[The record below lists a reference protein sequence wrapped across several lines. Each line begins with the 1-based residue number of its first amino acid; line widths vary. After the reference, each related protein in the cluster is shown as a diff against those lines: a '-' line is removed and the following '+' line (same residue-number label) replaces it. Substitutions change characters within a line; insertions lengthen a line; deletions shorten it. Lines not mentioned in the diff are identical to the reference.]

1 MAGDKSRLHSKSP
14 NRKPDRCPIPFAPC
28 HCLTIYLR
36 SSRFEFP
43 MFTDFTATDRW
54 TRKQVHCRYQALIVA
69 IATRHADAVD
79 IKFLV
84 DGRPVWVALPHPAWV
99 EYKRRTGKLI
109 TDSLAKE
116 IAGHFLKT
124 ALESGEGL
132 GREMYFL
139 TIDETLQHL
148 EGVVAGVETP
158 VAATS

>member
-1 MAGDKSRLHSKSP
+1 
-14 NRKPDRCPIPFAPC
+14 
-28 HCLTIYLR
+28 
-36 SSRFEFP
+36 

-54 TRKQVHCRYQALIVA
+54 SRKQVHCLYQALIVA

-99 EYKRRTGKLI
+99 EYKNRTGRLI
-109 TDSLAKE
+109 TDSLAIE

-132 GREMYFL
+132 GREMYSL
-139 TIDETLQHL
+139 TIDETLKHL
-148 EGVVAGVETP
+148 EGVVSEVESP
-158 VAATS
+158 VATTR